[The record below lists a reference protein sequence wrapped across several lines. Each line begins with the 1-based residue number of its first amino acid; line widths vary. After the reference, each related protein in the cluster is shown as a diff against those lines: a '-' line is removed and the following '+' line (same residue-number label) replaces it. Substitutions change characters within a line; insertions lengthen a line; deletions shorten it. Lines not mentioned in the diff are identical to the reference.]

1 MRTLRENM
9 VPVAFLALW
18 MAASAYT
25 IDSLG
30 RMPVPRVVQA
40 TMDVTVTAPVRAAA
54 RASCPHTPAVQA
66 SAGT

>member
-1 MRTLRENM
+1 MKALRENF
-9 VPVAFLALW
+9 VPVAFFALW

-30 RMPVPRVVQA
+30 RMPTPQVVQA

-54 RASCPHTPAVQA
+54 RASCPQTPAQA
-66 SAGT
+66 TAGT